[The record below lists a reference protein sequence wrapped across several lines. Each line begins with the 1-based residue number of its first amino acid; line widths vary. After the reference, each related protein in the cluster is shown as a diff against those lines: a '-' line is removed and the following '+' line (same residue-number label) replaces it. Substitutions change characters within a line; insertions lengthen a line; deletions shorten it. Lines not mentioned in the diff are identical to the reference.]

1 MLGLL
6 YECFESAES
15 EVAAVQ
21 SGGSTR
27 PVAFARTAAREELES
42 RASEIRAGLRL
53 LPLLLHS
60 ARAELYIE
68 PGASP
73 RTPVKRM
80 ANKPVHVTDAEFD
93 KVVKEN
99 PYVVVDFW
107 AEWCAPCRAIAPT
120 IEELAKKYDGKV
132 TFAKVN
138 SDENPKT
145 VQQFMIMGIPTLLFF
160 KAGKLV
166 DQVVG
171 AMPRGPLE
179 DRVKK
184 HLA

>member
-1 MLGLL
+1 
-6 YECFESAES
+6 
-15 EVAAVQ
+15 
-21 SGGSTR
+21 
-27 PVAFARTAAREELES
+27 
-42 RASEIRAGLRL
+42 
-53 LPLLLHS
+53 
-60 ARAELYIE
+60 
-68 PGASP
+68 
-73 RTPVKRM
+73 M
-80 ANKPVHVTDAEFD
+80 ADKPIHVTDAEFD
-93 KVVKEN
+93 KIVKEN

-107 AEWCAPCRAIAPT
+107 AEWCAPCRMIAPT

-138 SDENPKT
+138 SDENPRT

-171 AMPRGPLE
+171 AMPKGPLE
-179 DRVKK
+179 ARVQK

>member
-6 YECFESAES
+6 YEHFESDWGRVRTLRPGIRATTAPRDACFHEWFTEVARRFISNRFVRHVQS
-15 EVAAVQ
+15 EVM
-21 SGGSTR
+21 TD
-27 PVAFARTAAREELES
+27 
-42 RASEIRAGLRL
+42 
-53 LPLLLHS
+53 
-60 ARAELYIE
+60 
-68 PGASP
+68 
-73 RTPVKRM
+73 
-80 ANKPVHVTDAEFD
+80 KPVHVTDSEFD

-138 SDENPKT
+138 SDENPRT
-145 VQQFMIMGIPTLLFF
+145 VQQFMVMGIPTLLFF

-179 DRVKK
+179 ERVKK